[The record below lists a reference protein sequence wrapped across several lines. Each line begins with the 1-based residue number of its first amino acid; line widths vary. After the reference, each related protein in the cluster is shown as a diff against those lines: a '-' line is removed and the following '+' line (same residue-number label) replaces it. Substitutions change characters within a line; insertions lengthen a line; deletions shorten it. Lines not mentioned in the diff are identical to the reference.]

1 MRFVETV
8 ASELF
13 HLVEDFASRGLWMAQ
28 GCGSTHETVALL
40 SHLFGILFA
49 HRSAE
54 QVGLSE
60 RIAGQDVGDLHHL
73 FLINDH
79 AQRLFE
85 NALDRSEEHTSELQS
100 LRHLVCRLLLEK
112 Y

>member
-73 FLINDH
+73 FLIN
-79 AQRLFE
+79 
-85 NALDRSEEHTSELQS
+85 RSEEHTSELQS

-112 Y
+112 KKNKYTIHDRYN